1 MIIYRSSWIEIRK
14 EASGFAL
21 VLPYVSSGMT
31 VSVKKTLREAYREA
45 RSFITMMQAVEAM

>member
-1 MIIYRSSWIEIRK
+1 MIIYRSAWIEIRK

-21 VLPYVSSGMT
+21 VLPYVNRGLT
-31 VSVKKTLREAYREA
+31 VSVKKTLREAYRGA

>member
-1 MIIYRSSWIEIRK
+1 MIIYRSSWVEIRK

-45 RSFITMMQAVEAM
+45 RSFITMMQAVETM